1 MEFGI
6 KRTPRAQFM
15 ELEHRL
21 GQLLL
26 PQSLNVI
33 PPDQGWPGCTARGG
47 LCGQLLVHT
56 LLGT

>member
-1 MEFGI
+1 
-6 KRTPRAQFM
+6 M

-33 PPDQGWPGCTARGG
+33 PRSAPDQGWPGCAARGG